1 MTKMEQSSGLKQGII
16 FERVIDLIVWV
27 LGSWWGVVLHTI
39 IFCFWFIFRLDLE
52 ILLVVVS
59 LEAIY
64 LCIFLLM
71 AANEEERKKESQD
84 RILRERDRQFML
96 TDIKLDE
103 KASIALAQIV
113 KNQKKI
119 QKQLS
124 ELRKKS

>member
-1 MTKMEQSSGLKQGII
+1 MEQPDDLKQEMI
-16 FERVIDLIVWV
+16 FEKIIGLVAWF
-27 LGSWWGVVLHTI
+27 LGSWLGVVLHTI
-39 IFCFWFIFRLDLE
+39 IFCLWFIFRLDLE
-52 ILLVVVS
+52 ILLVTVS

-103 KASIALAQIV
+103 KASITLAQIV
-113 KNQKKI
+113 ENQKEI
-119 QKQLS
+119 QKQLT